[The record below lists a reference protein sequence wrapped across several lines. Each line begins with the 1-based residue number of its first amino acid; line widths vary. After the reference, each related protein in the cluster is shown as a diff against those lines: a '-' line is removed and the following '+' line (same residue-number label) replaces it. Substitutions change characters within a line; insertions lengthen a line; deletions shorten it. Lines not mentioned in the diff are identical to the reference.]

1 MLCINLYLLIWWQDD
16 RDKKQFKRM
25 KRIDKFLQKLND
37 TKFDKLGWNWKVG
50 KWGGWI
56 ELTRNVKDYMLEEH
70 KRIAQLNQQNNKN
83 SVPIPIEHINTDS
96 YQIDSQGLPYNTLV
110 NTSDLTSPKILI
122 ESSG

>member
-56 ELTRNVKDYMLEEH
+56 ELTRNVKDYRQH
-70 KRIAQLNQQNNKN
+70 VRVAWQ
-83 SVPIPIEHINTDS
+83 
-96 YQIDSQGLPYNTLV
+96 Y
-110 NTSDLTSPKILI
+110 SPLCVW
-122 ESSG
+122 